1 MDALFPG
8 TKVTVRNLLSFFLA
22 VKSLKKELVAA
33 PVKVRLQTGYGELL
47 VQEILPSP
55 HLVYFSFSIIFSG
68 APRDKGAGRI
78 KIAS

>member
-33 PVKVRLQTGYGELL
+33 PVKVRLQTGYGELI

-55 HLVYFSFSIIFSG
+55 HLVYFSFSLTFSG
-68 APRDKGAGRI
+68 TPRDKGAGAI
-78 KIAS
+78 